1 MIAKLISHLSAFLL
15 GILAG
20 AGLTIWYLKR
30 KMQSLFMSQAQQ
42 MGDMMSG
49 LNQEEGEGEIIGEQE
64 DLKTE

>member
-49 LNQEEGEGEIIGEQE
+49 LNQEKGEGEIIGEQE